1 MDRNCFEH
9 LVENVK
15 RTGCITGSSGY
26 VLGGRLSLGYT
37 LKEEKVELE
46 LWCGWLIFC
55 LGH

>member
-9 LVENVK
+9 LAENVK

-26 VLGGRLSLGYT
+26 VLGGRPSLGYT

-46 LWCGWLIFC
+46 LWCGWLSFC